1 MSTGRIR
8 RSVHYM
14 RKCMDVGMGACKYR
28 YTHGK
33 YTFVAADV
41 GSQRTHTILCTYKRT
56 RVYTRASTC
65 IFMCA
70 HRKTN
75 TACTEVRLCSYYVL
89 THHLLDSGLVSPLRC
104 TSGTKASSKHSIV
117 MDQPPQRHP
126 PAGSTWL
133 CLALHRT
140 FSN

>member
-1 MSTGRIR
+1 MSTGGIR

-14 RKCMDVGMGACKYR
+14 HKCMDVGMGACKYR

-65 IFMCA
+65 IFTCA
-70 HRKTN
+70 HRKGN
-75 TACTEVRLCSYYVL
+75 TACTEVHLCGDYIL
-89 THHLLDSGLVSPLRC
+89 THHLLDSGLVSPLCC
-104 TSGTKASSKHSIV
+104 TLGTEASSNIIV
-117 MDQPPQRHP
+117 DQPPQRHP
-126 PAGSTWL
+126 RKHLVVPGL
-133 CLALHRT
+133 IQG
-140 FSN
+140 FI